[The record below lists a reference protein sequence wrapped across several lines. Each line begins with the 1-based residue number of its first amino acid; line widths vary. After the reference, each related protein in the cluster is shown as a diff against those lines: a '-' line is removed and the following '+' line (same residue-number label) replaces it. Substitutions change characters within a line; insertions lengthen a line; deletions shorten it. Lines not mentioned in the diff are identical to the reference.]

1 MAIVN
6 LGEIADI
13 FVGVVPKRYLE
24 EGNGNFKQLIV
35 QGSMN
40 YGEKLSN
47 LDSVEFSEKLND
59 KYLTKNGDILMKL
72 TSPNDAIYIEEEGL
86 VIGERI
92 AIIRLLDEEF
102 NYKFIAHLLNSS
114 TIKKQLNRVI
124 GSGVSPKVSIKDIK
138 DLQLDVPELDMQN
151 KLALILDSID
161 DRISIY
167 NDLIESD
174 KKLKEGI
181 LLEIL
186 EVTIWVFGI

>member
-1 MAIVN
+1 MTIVN

-24 EGNGNFKQLIV
+24 EGNGNFKQIIV

-47 LDSVEFSEKLND
+47 LDSVEFSEKLNE

-102 NYKFIAHLLNSS
+102 NYKFVAHLLNSS

-124 GSGVSPKVSIKDIK
+124 GSGASSKVSIKDIK
-138 DLQLDVPELDMQN
+138 DLQLDVPELDIQN
-151 KLALILDSID
+151 KLALLLDSID

-186 EVTIWVFGI
+186 EVTI

>member
-1 MAIVN
+1 MVIVN

-47 LDSVEFSEKLND
+47 LDSVEFSEKLNE

-92 AIIRLLDEEF
+92 AIIRLLDGEF

-124 GSGVSPKVSIKDIK
+124 GSGASPKVSIKDIK

-167 NDLIESD
+167 NDLIEYD

-186 EVTIWVFGI
+186 EVTI

>member
-40 YGEKLSN
+40 YGENLSN
-47 LDSVEFSEKLND
+47 LVSVEFSEKLND

-167 NDLIESD
+167 NDLIEYD